1 MESYTVAMMA
11 ITKDQAI
18 KAILG
23 NLRLIL
29 ENDKA
34 TPVKASV
41 YLYYPDGYSNV
52 VLDLDKQTVTIY
64 DAE

>member
-1 MESYTVAMMA
+1 MT
-11 ITKDQAI
+11 ITKEQAI

-23 NLRLIL
+23 NLRMIL

-41 YLYYPDGYSNV
+41 YLYYRDGYENI